1 MRKRANSEEAEDV
14 PKRSKNEEAI
24 DLDSDDSGDF
34 GPALPGPAQ
43 KGPSLPP
50 QFRKMLA
57 EQNPL
62 YEENA
67 DLEKYAKPIEEVMAT
82 QPVKGIIR
90 NWLYFYEFIVIGR
103 FL

>member
-90 NWLYFYEFIVIGR
+90 N
-103 FL
+103 

>member
-1 MRKRANSEEAEDV
+1 MRKRTNSEEVEVV
-14 PKRSKNEEAI
+14 PKKSKNEDAI
-24 DLDSDDSGDF
+24 DIDSDDSGDF
-34 GPALPGPAQ
+34 GPTLPGPAQ

-67 DLEKYAKPIEEVMAT
+67 DLEKYAKPIEEVMAAE
-82 QPVKGIIR
+82 PVKGM
-90 NWLYFYEFIVIGR
+90 LQK
-103 FL
+103 